1 MLNVLEVNVDDLGFG
16 GVFSLVRSVIEHK
29 QPDLSID
36 IATIEVFEKKSNIN
50 YLAKFGTK
58 VYYIGYKGNK
68 LAKQIVCFYNLM
80 KLIKRNK
87 YDCIHIHADV
97 ANKLFVSGIAGKI
110 SGAKRIIL
118 HSHASGVDGNHR
130 KLKMIYHKCCRRF
143 LKFIGSDFVS
153 CSDLAAAWMFPNLSQ
168 SKVTTIKNGVD
179 LEKFRFNPQARMMV
193 RHNLGIENAT
203 VLGHIGRFA
212 YQKNH
217 TFLIDIFAKLK
228 KQMPNAILLLIGEGD
243 LEPIIRNKVT
253 CLGLNNDVI
262 FYGTSN
268 KAFELYQA
276 MDVFVLPSKFEGL
289 PLVGVEA
296 QASGLPVIFSDKV
309 TRKAKLT
316 DNVYF
321 LPVEDGNDSVWIEK
335 IVEMQR
341 TAALESRSSTY
352 MALKEKGFDIYDT
365 IITFLNLYMGGESK

>member
-1 MLNVLEVNVDDLGFG
+1 MLNVLVVNVDDLGFG
-16 GVFSLVRSVIEHK
+16 GVFSLVRSVIERK
-29 QPDLSID
+29 PPNLNID
-36 IATIEVFEKKSNIN
+36 IATIEVFEKKSNVD
-50 YLAKFGTK
+50 YLDKLGTK

-68 LAKQIVCFYNLM
+68 LVKQIVSFYNLV
-80 KLIKRNK
+80 KLIKRGK

-97 ANKLFVSGIAGKI
+97 ANKLLVLGMAGKI
-110 SGAKRIIL
+110 SGVKRIIL

-153 CSDLAAAWMFPNLSQ
+153 CSDLAAAWMYPNLPQ
-168 SKVTTIKNGVD
+168 SKITTIKNGVD
-179 LEKFRFNPQARMMV
+179 LEKFRFNPQTRMMV

-228 KQMPNAILLLIGEGD
+228 NQIPNAILLLIGEGD
-243 LEPIIRNKVT
+243 LEPIIRNKAMR
-253 CLGLNNDVI
+253 LDLNDDVI

-309 TRKAKLT
+309 TREAKLT

-321 LPVEDGNDSVWIEK
+321 LPTEDRDDSVWIKK
-335 IVEMQR
+335 IVEMQCV
-341 TAALESRSSTY
+341 TTPESRSSTY

-365 IITFLNLYMGGESK
+365 ISTFLDLYIGG